1 LTAGTIWG
9 TGILPSILIGLN
21 SRRDKNVS
29 VEAAYLSKVQF
40 LSQLLW

>member
-1 LTAGTIWG
+1 M
-9 TGILPSILIGLN
+9 PSILIGLN

-29 VEAAYLSKVQF
+29 VGAVYHSKVQS